1 MKGRHKVCTHEMEAY
16 VYGVQSIKSPCIYMY
31 SKDKKQTLG
40 LQIGG
45 LIFCKDGWLLHQ
57 WQFCIQGIWE
67 TYNIK
72 HLNRSL
78 QTSFDSTL

>member
-16 VYGVQSIKSPCIYMY
+16 VYGVQSFKSPCIY
-31 SKDKKQTLG
+31 SKDMNQTLG

-45 LIFCKDGWLLHQ
+45 LIFFKDGWLLHQ
-57 WQFCIQGIWE
+57 RQFCIQGICK

-78 QTSFDSTL
+78 QTLFDSKL